1 MLMAERSRVNSS
13 TAAVMTLGG
22 NVPCVAKRPLVH
34 FVPLPCVCQTTS
46 ARHGFPRQPDR
57 WPRCGP
63 GLAARSC
70 ARLPLPAEALEA
82 RQRPRVALPQAWGER
97 VIVLQ
102 ALPPISGVVTLGPA
116 M

>member
-22 NVPCVAKRPLVH
+22 NVPCVAKSPLVH
-34 FVPLPCVCQTTS
+34 FVPLPFVCQTTS
-46 ARHGFPRQPDR
+46 ARHGFPRQPNR
-57 WPRCGP
+57 YPCCGP
-63 GLAARSC
+63 GLAARGC
-70 ARLPLPAEALEA
+70 APPLPAEAFEA
-82 RQRPRVALPQAWGER
+82 RQRPLVAPPQAWGER
-97 VIVLQ
+97 VIVLK